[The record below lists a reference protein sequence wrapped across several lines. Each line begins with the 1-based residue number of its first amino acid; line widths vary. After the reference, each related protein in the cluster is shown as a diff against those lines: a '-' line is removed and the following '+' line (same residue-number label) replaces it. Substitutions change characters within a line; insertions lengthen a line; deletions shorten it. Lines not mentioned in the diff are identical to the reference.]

1 MSAGECDGEITSHA
15 KLLRYL
21 YQRALISADVFGQ
34 STLRRVTTKQRRRA
48 ALGRQLFQLI
58 VADGAGVG
66 QVEDPDFILLA
77 QAVSLDPAAQGVNG
91 YLRAHTNVGQT
102 AAIDPAVQSVNDYI
116 QAHASVGQTA
126 AIDPAVQ
133 SVNDYIQAHANADK
147 ATAIDPAMAG
157 MTGYLRAHGITLISR

>member
-1 MSAGECDGEITSHA
+1 MSAGECDGEITSPA

-77 QAVSLDPAAQGVNG
+77 QAPGTLAGLSQQDQV
-91 YLRAHTNVGQT
+91 LRHLEPDY
-102 AAIDPAVQSVNDYI
+102 AIDNLEVKPLGNLPIADHDNSVSTPDGSRDGILAVF
-116 QAHASVGQTA
+116 G
-126 AIDPAVQ
+126 ID
-133 SVNDYIQAHANADK
+133 IF
-147 ATAIDPAMAG
+147 G
-157 MTGYLRAHGITLISR
+157 